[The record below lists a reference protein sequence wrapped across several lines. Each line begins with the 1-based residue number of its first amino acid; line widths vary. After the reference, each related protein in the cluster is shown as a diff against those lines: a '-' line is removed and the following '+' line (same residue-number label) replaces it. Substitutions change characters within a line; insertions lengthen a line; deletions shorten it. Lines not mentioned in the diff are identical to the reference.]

1 MTLCASKGDLL
12 IASSGLLDPNFR
24 ETVVLVCEN
33 DPEAG
38 THGLILNRPISLPRE
53 LLAVIPFPAPEILFR
68 GGPVQ
73 PDSLQVLHPFGER
86 IPGAVRVIDGLF
98 IGGDFD
104 VLAGGLADE
113 SLDTDFCRFFL
124 GYAGW
129 SPHQLAGE
137 FAEGAWLRVPA
148 SVPFLRDTPPEDL
161 WTEAVRRLGRQ
172 EPVMA
177 HFPKEP
183 TWN

>member
-1 MTLCASKGDLL
+1 MTPCATKGDLL
-12 IASSGLLDPNFR
+12 IASSALLDPNFQQ
-24 ETVVLVCEN
+24 TVVLLCDHDDEK
-33 DPEAG
+33 G
-38 THGLILNRPISLPRE
+38 SYGLILNRPISLPKE

-73 PDSLQVLHPFGER
+73 PDSLQVLHPFGDR
-86 IPGAVRVIDGLF
+86 IPGAAKVMEGLY

-113 SLDTDFCRFFL
+113 TLDTDFCRFYL

-129 SPHQLAGE
+129 SPRQLATE
-137 FAEGAWLRVPA
+137 FAEGSWLRVPG
-148 SVPFLRDTPPEDL
+148 STTILREAPPEDL
-161 WTEAVRRLGRQ
+161 WAEAIRRLGRR

-183 TWN
+183 AWN

>member
-1 MTLCASKGDLL
+1 MKPCAAKGDLL
-12 IASSGLLDPNFR
+12 IAASTLLDPNFQQ
-24 ETVVLVCEN
+24 TVVLICEN
-33 DPEAG
+33 DPAKG

-53 LLAVIPFPAPEILFR
+53 LLAVIPFPAPSILFR

-86 IPGAVRVIDGLF
+86 IPGAVKVLDGLY

-124 GYAGW
+124 GYSGW
-129 SPHQLAGE
+129 SPGQLEGE
-137 FAEGAWLRVPA
+137 FAEGAWLRVPGTA
-148 SVPFLRDTPPEDL
+148 AILRETPPEDL
-161 WTEAVRRLGRQ
+161 WTEAVRRLGRH

-183 TWN
+183 AWN